1 VVVILIFHV
10 VGTGMELFKTAQ
22 GSWTYPEANLLRI
35 GGVPLFSGF
44 MYACV
49 GSYVARAIRLL
60 QIRFDHHPP
69 LWATLALAVAAY
81 VNFFTHHYG
90 PDIRWALFTVS
101 VLLFA
106 RTTLWFRPGER
117 WLRMP
122 MLLGFVLTAL
132 FIWLAENI
140 GTFAAVWVYPAQR
153 DGWSPVVFR
162 EVRLLVP
169 APAAQLCACR
179 DGASAPPARDV
190 TGLAARPGPP
200 GEPGR

>member
-1 VVVILIFHV
+1 
-10 VGTGMELFKTAQ
+10 
-22 GSWTYPEANLLRI
+22 
-35 GGVPLFSGF
+35 

-69 LWATLALAVAAY
+69 LWAALALAVAAY

-153 DGWSPVVFR
+153 DGWSPVGFAKFGSWYLLLLLSYALVAMVHPPRPR
-162 EVRLLVP
+162 E
-169 APAAQLCACR
+169 
-179 DGASAPPARDV
+179 
-190 TGLAARPGPP
+190 T
-200 GEPGR
+200 